1 VGSGGLPVC
10 GERRLVEGSEWTIS
24 GQPAEPADAVLARRA
39 GDGDLPAF
47 ELLVRRY
54 SDRVFALALRMLD
67 DRGEAEDVTQEA
79 FIKAWKAM
87 NTLTEPAAVRTW
99 IFRIAHHE
107 CLAVLRKRKSRSTS
121 AVAEVP
127 EGHAISVGGAQ
138 EDADTQ
144 PERATES
151 HHAADALRA
160 ALAQLPDN
168 QRAVWLLAEVDGLS
182 YAEIARVVGSS
193 EQAVRGR
200 LSRCR
205 AKLAGVM
212 QPWR

>member
-1 VGSGGLPVC
+1 MQTADPL
-10 GERRLVEGSEWTIS
+10 
-24 GQPAEPADAVLARRA
+24 DAVLARRA

-54 SDRVFALALRMLD
+54 SDRVFALALRMLG

-87 NTLTEPAAVRTW
+87 DTLAEPAAVRTW

-121 AVAEVP
+121 AVADIP
-127 EGHAISVGGAQ
+127 EEHGGSVGSSL
-138 EDADTQ
+138 EDAHTQ

-151 HHAADALRA
+151 NHAVDALRA
-160 ALAQLPDN
+160 ALAQIPDN

-182 YAEIARVVGSS
+182 YAEIARVVGTS
-193 EQAVRGR
+193 EQTVRGR
-200 LSRCR
+200 LSRAR